1 MSPKDGTS
9 DEPSAHEVDPLSA
22 TGMFLSALGAESRPP
37 LQRAPDVFAEP
48 LPKSTAIPPADAERP
63 QAFPGEFTRLFQ
75 AAEPS
80 HPAPVQRF
88 PRQTNAPGSELDPAA
103 ANSPGEFTRIF
114 VKPPE
119 HAPAPPAAK
128 ATPRT
133 ESVSK
138 PASAM
143 PRLRGYSSGVS
154 DSASAD
160 GTLAGTAQ
168 LRPSDPFA
176 APRVPASAPAPPVSR
191 APQSSTPQ
199 EEFKWTPQ
207 SEPRSFDRPAK
218 PLEESQG
225 SSAFFASPDS
235 SRSSSER
242 VNLKGSDPLASF
254 YSSRPGGTSAVDEP
268 GGVTRLIQKLSE
280 DVRVLPRADAPPAVP
295 EVAAPSSESFPGEFT
310 RMISKSSVPGG
321 SAVSGSASLP
331 VQASAPPL
339 AAPVIAPPAIQVP
352 SVTLPQPPAPKMAP
366 PVAAAPP
373 GKFQAMVP
381 ILLVVNTFLLL
392 VLIVLVIFAL
402 KAR

>member
-160 GTLAGTAQ
+160 GTPCRHRTTSTVRSLCRAT
-168 LRPSDPFA
+168 RPCFC
-176 APRVPASAPAPPVSR
+176 AS
-191 APQSSTPQ
+191 TTC
-199 EEFKWTPQ
+199 F
-207 SEPRSFDRPAK
+207 
-218 PLEESQG
+218 QG
-225 SSAFFASPDS
+225 STIQ
-235 SRSSSER
+235 
-242 VNLKGSDPLASF
+242 
-254 YSSRPGGTSAVDEP
+254 YSSR
-268 GGVTRLIQKLSE
+268 GVQM
-280 DVRVLPRADAPPAVP
+280 D
-295 EVAAPSSESFPGEFT
+295 PS
-310 RMISKSSVPGG
+310 I
-321 SAVSGSASLP
+321 
-331 VQASAPPL
+331 
-339 AAPVIAPPAIQVP
+339 
-352 SVTLPQPPAPKMAP
+352 
-366 PVAAAPP
+366 
-373 GKFQAMVP
+373 
-381 ILLVVNTFLLL
+381 
-392 VLIVLVIFAL
+392 
-402 KAR
+402 